1 MISRWLL
8 VGRFLPVKRGVRF
21 CGVTTSPIDRT
32 MPADRPKH
40 FSMIR
45 EFHVADLFTLANA
58 ACGVAAVFCAM
69 KYLGNQ
75 SVVYFYVAAG
85 LAPAA
90 LGVDV
95 LDGPS
100 GRSPQEES
108 ALRRRAGLPAH
119 GLSFGGAAAG

>member
-69 KYLGNQ
+69 KYFGNQ
-75 SVVYFYVAAG
+75 SLVYFYIAAGFAPAG
-85 LAPAA
+85 LA
-90 LGVDV
+90 VDV
-95 LDGPS
+95 FDGRAV
-100 GRSPQEES
+100 GARLVHF
-108 ALRRRAGLPAH
+108 ALRREPGL
-119 GLSFGGAAAG
+119 

>member
-1 MISRWLL
+1 MAAR
-8 VGRFLPVKRGVRF
+8 GHFLPVKRGVRF

-45 EFHVADLFTLANA
+45 GFHLADLFTLANA

-69 KYLGNQ
+69 IYMGRQ
-75 SVVYFYVAAG
+75 SLAHFFAATA

-90 LGVDV
+90 SVFDV
-95 LDGPS
+95 RA
-100 GRSPQEES
+100 GRIARTRHTHS
-108 ALRRRAGLPAH
+108 ALGWRWDWL
-119 GLSFGGAAAG
+119 GAAI

>member
-40 FSMIR
+40 FPMIR
-45 EFHVADLFTLANA
+45 ENHVADLFTLAHA
-58 ACGVAAVFCAM
+58 ACGVAPVFCAL
-69 KYLGNQ
+69 KYLGNHT
-75 SVVYFYVAAG
+75 VGYFYDAAG

-90 LGVDV
+90 AV
-95 LDGPS
+95 LLLADG
-100 GRSPQEES
+100 R
-108 ALRRRAGLPAH
+108 LL
-119 GLSFGGAAAG
+119 